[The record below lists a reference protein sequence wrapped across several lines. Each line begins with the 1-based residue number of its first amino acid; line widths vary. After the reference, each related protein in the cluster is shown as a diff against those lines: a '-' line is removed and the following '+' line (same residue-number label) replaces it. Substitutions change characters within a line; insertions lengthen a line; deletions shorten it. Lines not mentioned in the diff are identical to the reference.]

1 MDKYQIIVIGGGHAG
16 VEAAAAASRVGAH
29 TCLITHS
36 AEKIGQ
42 CFDLLAVKYCQP
54 ERPAQLSKWDVRGLN
69 IGHVGSYYELN
80 CGVPRQ
86 SCLEHPCLSG

>member
-1 MDKYQIIVIGGGHAG
+1 MRHSVHLPSQKPSHH
-16 VEAAAAASRVGAH
+16 SPR
-29 TCLITHS
+29 LSHS
-36 AEKIGQ
+36 AEKIEQ
-42 CFDLLAVKYCQP
+42 CFDRLVVKYCQP

-69 IGHVGSYYELN
+69 NGHVGSYCELN